1 MRGVAAQPCTKTL
14 IPATQKTTS
23 TINHELSSYH
33 QPQALFSSSTTSFL
47 PTINHELSSYY
58 QPQALFL
65 PSTTSFLPTIN
76 HQLSSHHQPQALFLT
91 STSSSLPTINHNLS
105 SHHQPPALFL
115 LSTTSSLPNI
125 NHQLSSYHQ
134 PPALFPTSPQAL
146 FLRSTTSPLP
156 IKHELSSYRLSFT
169 PATSMCNTAVNL
181 VCYCNILATRCKAK
195 VTVVKTLLEHQ
206 KCGTVYNLHSCP
218 SISNNRIT
226 LS

>member
-1 MRGVAAQPCTKTL
+1 MNQLDIFQPRRKSMLCQSIEQCERSCCTAMHKDSHTCN
-14 IPATQKTTS
+14 TED
-23 TINHELSSYH
+23 NVD
-33 QPQALFSSSTTSFL
+33 
-47 PTINHELSSYY
+47 Y
-58 QPQALFL
+58 QPRAFFL
-65 PSTTSFLPTIN
+65 PSTTSSLLIIN
-76 HQLSSHHQPQALFLT
+76 HKLPSYHQPR
-91 STSSSLPTINHNLS
+91 
-105 SHHQPPALFL
+105 ALFL
-115 LSTTSSLPNI
+115 LSTTSSLPTI
-125 NHQLSSYHQ
+125 NHQLSSRHQ
-134 PPALFPTSPQAL
+134 PQAI

-206 KCGTVYNLHSCP
+206 KCSTVYNLHSCP